1 MSVELRTIYLHGALG
16 RRFGRCFRLAVATP
30 AEAVRAL
37 SLQLDGFRAALRE
50 GLYRVVAGA
59 PGRRRERGEDEM
71 TVGFSHALHIVPVIA
86 GAGGRGGAVG
96 LVVAG
101 AALLTAAFAAP
112 LLLGG
117 GLLGSATIFG
127 VSTQTIGLVG
137 ASLALSG
144 VSALLAP
151 KPKLEGG
158 TTSPTDERFE
168 SFMFGGLP
176 DRPIAGRPVPVNV
189 GLFRVTCIRVSVQLK
204 NVRLA

>member
-1 MSVELRTIYLHGALG
+1 MSTELRAIYLHGALG
-16 RRFGRCFRLAVATP
+16 RRFGRGFRLCVATP

-37 SLQLDGFRAALRE
+37 SCQLDGFRAALRE

-59 PGRRRERGEDEM
+59 PGRRRDRGEDEL
-71 TVGFSHALHIVPVIA
+71 TIGFSHALHIVPVIA
-86 GAGGRGGAVG
+86 GAGGRGGAIG
-96 LVVAG
+96 LIVAG

-112 LLLGG
+112 LLLGTAFA
-117 GLLGSATIFG
+117 STTIFG
-127 VSTQTIGLVG
+127 VSASTVALVG
-137 ASLALSG
+137 ASLGLAG

-176 DRPIAGRPVPVNV
+176 TRPIAGRPVPVTF
-189 GLFRVTCIRVSVQLK
+189 GEFRVNCIPVSVQLK
-204 NVRLA
+204 NVSLA